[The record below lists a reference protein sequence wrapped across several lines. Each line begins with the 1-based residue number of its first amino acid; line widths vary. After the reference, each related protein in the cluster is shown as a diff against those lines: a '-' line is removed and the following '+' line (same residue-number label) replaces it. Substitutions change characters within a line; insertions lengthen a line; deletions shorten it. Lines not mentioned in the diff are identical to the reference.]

1 MTTLGDIVAIAAMLL
16 GLSATAWGAV
26 VLTMLLARQRV
37 QATSARIQAH
47 PFKVGFAGLG
57 MTLVIVLAGIVLLN
71 LDPLSKTLGFLIIL
85 IQALMGVIGAASVA
99 SAAAEQIQ
107 INDPSMSRYTAMVKA
122 SLLVVAMASLP
133 VIGWFVVTP
142 ILLSF
147 GTHAVLVRRTR
158 PAVQAVSPEAS

>member
-26 VLTMLLARQRV
+26 ILTMLLARNKV

-57 MTLVIVLAGIVLLN
+57 MALVIILAAVLLLN
-71 LDPLSKTLGFLIIL
+71 LDPLSKIVGFLIIL
-85 IQALMGVIGAASVA
+85 VQALMGVIGAASVA

-122 SLLVVAMASLP
+122 SLLVVSLASLP
-133 VIGWFVVTP
+133 VIGWFLVTP
-142 ILLSF
+142 AFLAF
-147 GTHAVLVRRTR
+147 GTHAVIIRRTR